1 MAKSLYG
8 AYRAAGR
15 AGGAYRAS
23 LQDIQNVGY
32 EQEYSAKMYEMDAK
46 SRQDTLGA
54 ITEGI
59 SLASNLYGG
68 WKSKK
73 EFGEAQTEV
82 QTGMAKT
89 AYGKSDVG
97 KAKGAKKWSELDEEG
112 KSKWMG
118 KFTPTDKPQAWHEKL
133 FGVDKEVR
141 FGEKVEDK
149 EGKDLSEYYSKSDI
163 LAKGTLS
170 KATRLGKESG
180 TEDKSPSDFNLDKE
194 VGGIGDEEIGGDKS
208 GISKWEERRKNMNIP
223 EMGSQWPGGSKQQT
237 TDYVTPDGGGEGYG
251 ETQGFGSNFLGQ
263 SNQEFGPSSQMQKM
277 MGIYKGKPKGGWN
290 PSEEDW
296 YQEEFAEGLG
306 WKGGRWQ

>member
-1 MAKSLYG
+1 MAKSMYG
-8 AYRAAGR
+8 AYRASGR

-23 LQDIQNVGY
+23 LQDIENVGY
-32 EQEYSAKMYEMDAK
+32 EKEHSAKMYEMDVQ
-46 SRQDTLGA
+46 SRQETLGA

-68 WKSKK
+68 WKAKK

-97 KAKGAKKWSELDEEG
+97 KAEGATPWAELGEEG
-112 KSKWMG
+112 KSEWMG
-118 KFTPTDKPQAWHEKL
+118 KFTPTDKPQSWHEKL

-141 FGEKVEDK
+141 FGKMVKDK

-180 TEDKSPSDFNLDKE
+180 IEDKSPFDFNLDKE
-194 VGGIGDEEIGGDKS
+194 VGGIGEDKTKVNDTGGFTGPPKHE
-208 GISKWEERRKNMNIP
+208 GLE
-223 EMGSQWPGGSKQQT
+223 SQNRAEKILKAGYELTPTLGGS
-237 TDYVTPDGGGEGYG
+237 PIEEDGTG
-251 ETQGFGSNFLGQ
+251 QGFG
-263 SNQEFGPSSQMQKM
+263 FGPSSQMQKM
-277 MGIYKGKPKGGWN
+277 MGIYKNKPDGGWN
-290 PSEEDW
+290 PSKEDW
-296 YQEEFAEGLG
+296 YQEEFAEGFG
-306 WKGGRWQ
+306 FKGGKWQ